1 MNHVSAGRTAV
12 GLRRD
17 LEILEVLRS
26 PEATRGSGLSV
37 TRISELTGREKSQ
50 VSRALAGMRE
60 EGLVDR
66 DPGTLAYRCGWRL
79 YALAA
84 ATGESRLVH
93 MASPFLRR
101 LVSQIRETA
110 YLCVLRGHN
119 VMTLLTEPSPHA
131 FRSLGWEG
139 LTLPVTQTS
148 AGRVLISDWEDD
160 IVRTSFS
167 DGVMQPAP
175 SIPPLR
181 TVDALIRELR
191 LIRTMGYAK
200 VDGELEEGLVGV
212 SAAVRDFRG
221 RLVAA
226 INVGAPRS
234 RLHSQLDAAGR
245 LTLRC
250 ATQLSRAL
258 GYTGSSIDPGTERAD
273 ATLHA
278 GS

>member
-1 MNHVSAGRTAV
+1 MSAARTAI

-26 PEATRGSGLSV
+26 PEATRGPGLSV

-66 DPGTLAYRCGWRL
+66 DPGTMAYRCGWRL

-93 MASPFLRR
+93 TAGPFLRR
-101 LVSQIRETA
+101 LVSQIHETA
-110 YLCVLRGHN
+110 YLRVLRGRN

-139 LTLPVTQTS
+139 LTLPITQTS

-160 IVRTSFS
+160 VVRACFT
-167 DGVMQPAP
+167 DEVTRYGHGMRQVQTAG
-175 SIPPLR
+175 
-181 TVDALIRELR
+181 ALIDELQ
-191 LIRTMGYAK
+191 LIRTAGYAK
-200 VDGELEEGLVGV
+200 VDGELEDGLVGV
-212 SAAVRDFRG
+212 AAPVRDWRG

-234 RLHSQLDAAGR
+234 RLHHQLDAAGR
-245 LTLRC
+245 VTLRC
-250 ATQLSRAL
+250 ATQLSRTLGYSGAL
-258 GYTGSSIDPGTERAD
+258 GDPGADSTGSAP
-273 ATLHA
+273 HA
-278 GS
+278 GP

>member
-1 MNHVSAGRTAV
+1 MSAGRTAV

-26 PEATRGSGLSV
+26 PEATRGPGLSM

-66 DPGTLAYRCGWRL
+66 DPETLAYRCGWRL

-93 MASPFLRR
+93 TASPFLRR
-101 LVSQIRETA
+101 LVSQVRETA
-110 YLCVLRGHN
+110 YLCVLRGNN

-148 AGRVLISDWEDD
+148 AGRVLISDWDD
-160 IVRTSFS
+160 DVVRASFT
-167 DGVMQPAP
+167 DEMLQQAP
-175 SIPPLR
+175 PTQQLR
-181 TVDALIRELR
+181 TVDALVNELR
-191 LIRTMGYAK
+191 VIRMTGYAK

-212 SAAVRDFRG
+212 AAPVRDFRG
-221 RLVAA
+221 HLIAA
-226 INVGAPRS
+226 VNIGAPRN
-234 RLHSQLDAAGR
+234 RLQNQLDAAGR
-245 LTLRC
+245 LALRC
-250 ATQLSRAL
+250 ATQLSRTL
-258 GYTGSSIDPGTERAD
+258 GYSSSSIDVGAEKAD
-273 ATLHA
+273 AMLHA
-278 GS
+278 GA